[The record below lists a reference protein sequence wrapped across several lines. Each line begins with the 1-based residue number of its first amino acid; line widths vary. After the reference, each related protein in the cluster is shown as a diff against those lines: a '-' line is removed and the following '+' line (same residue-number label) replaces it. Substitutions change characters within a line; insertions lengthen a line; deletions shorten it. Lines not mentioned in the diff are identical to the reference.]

1 MSSPEV
7 EPDGECVG
15 LDGGKGGSISR
26 VNLTGRTGADGDDMG
41 ERSISRVKWI
51 RPGPESNAGGRSIS
65 RVNLTTTA
73 GEGEGDG
80 ADGEGDG
87 ADGESDGAEDEGDGG
102 QNFARSEESY
112 CIPLW

>member
-51 RPGPESNAGGRSIS
+51 RPGPDSNPGGRSVS
-65 RVNLTTTA
+65 RVNFTTTA
-73 GEGEGDG
+73 GEGDG

-102 QNFARSEESY
+102 QNLARSEESY